1 MRTTLRH
8 LELFVA
14 ACDAGGIGAA
24 ARQVHASQ
32 STVSAAIQDLE
43 SQLGID
49 LLVRR
54 PGGVA
59 LPTPAGRRL
68 LAEAR
73 SLLGHADELDRVALD
88 LRDEVVGTVAF
99 GSLVTIAP
107 IIVPRIVAGFRERH
121 PSVRLAP
128 VEGGQAELLAGLVDG
143 QLELALTY
151 DLALTP
157 DVAFEELASLP
168 PRVLLAAAD
177 PLASRAAIDLH
188 DLVGRDFVL
197 LDLPLSREYFAA
209 LFAAQGMEPVITYRS
224 AQLEVVRSFVANG
237 LGYSIVNAVPATDR
251 ALDGSRLVA
260 RPLVGRHRELRLG
273 LASRRAG
280 RETRA
285 AAELRGFIRGIVG
298 DGSLLIGA

>member
-59 LPTPAGRRL
+59 VPTPAGRRL

-121 PSVRLAP
+121 PSVRLAL
-128 VEGGQAELLAGLVDG
+128 VEGGQAELLAGLVGG
-143 QLELALTY
+143 QRELALTY
-151 DLALTP
+151 DLALSP

-209 LFAAQGMEPVITYRS
+209 LFAAQGMEPVITHRS

-237 LGYSIVNAVPATDR
+237 LGYSIVNAVPANDR

-260 RPLVGRHRELRLG
+260 RPLVGHHRELRLG